1 MSSII
6 HWTNSSR
13 LTKDSQ
19 MYSQDC
25 NLESFFYEAF
35 EVKVPE
41 NRYYTIWSSSNI
53 DTYGYI
59 YENSFD
65 PLDPFENLLTSND
78 DSEGYGDQFKIETH
92 LYDDT
97 RYILIVTTYSPKQ
110 IGDITINILGLKNVT
125 VTRHSK

>member
-1 MSSII
+1 MTSVIEWS
-6 HWTNSSR
+6 NSST

-25 NLESFFYEAF
+25 NLESFYYEAF

-41 NRYYTIWSSSNI
+41 NRYYTIWSSADI

-59 YENSFD
+59 YETSFD
-65 PLDPFENLLTSND
+65 SLNPIENLLIKNGK
-78 DSEGYGDQFKIETH
+78 EGSKNQFKFAIP

-97 RYILIVTTYSPKQ
+97 TYILVVTTYSPLVT
-110 IGDITINILGLKNVT
+110 GDIEIHTLGVKNVS
-125 VTRHSK
+125 VQRLSK